1 MNLKSTLRIAAL
13 AVSAAYLSGCAT
25 VGPNQNVFYG
35 TGTNFRMNGAFFSEL
50 QPDSLGV
57 GVSRL
62 TVKNSADVAALDEL
76 TIFYTRSAL
85 RALEKKDAEL
95 FAVNWFIAKKLA
107 AARMEQ
113 LAAGQSFR
121 TALLAN
127 RNGTAKLAGGGRVFL
142 PRNLYEVQA
151 KRAALDF
158 DSEPAALASVGF
170 DWASAPKVAA
180 VGDALRGLLAG
191 VANPGNDTGSGY
203 GYGSGER
210 MTRDMA
216 DQMKIGSAYAVQ
228 DSLGNKFIIEK
239 TNDGI
244 VLHNPD
250 TKPTL
255 IDLNK
260 VNFMPILDRPS
271 ANKVNAAGLVA
282 RMNRVLDEAI
292 AESASRRQNTFGVF
306 NYHTVAPNN
315 FVLGDRRAFIDANGN
330 ATAVDDPAVR
340 ARYKTDAVFK
350 YAVDLNSYDNLEN
363 DPIYQQMRSTCQYMA
378 WRNHYGNALEYV
390 RYSCTRP
397 DNTVTYSRTYVIG
410 NDYKTQSWDSL
421 AQDKRY
427 RDALDQADKSAR
439 VAEAVAAFLP
449 LLGDVDGAMRCAD
462 MPSLT
467 YLVANTFLNRNINDD
482 VRKSI
487 QFAPEADN
495 PSAVG
500 KALDCAQ
507 GVGGVANVRRGLTAG
522 SNLLRFESV
531 AATKSYKDTTA
542 MMSMLDSRI
551 PTARNIEKLMDEA
564 RQFSSPDAV
573 FAAKLFYD
581 GLQNSSNLATLA
593 ERLAKKIL

>member
-1 MNLKSTLRIAAL
+1 MKAIAVIFTTLALSVVNLT
-13 AVSAAYLSGCAT
+13 GCAT
-25 VGPNQNVFYG
+25 TGPGQNVFYG

-50 QPDSLGV
+50 QPDSLGA

-62 TVKNSADVAALDEL
+62 TVKSSADAAALDEL

-85 RALEKKDAEL
+85 RALEKKDTEL

-113 LAAGQSFR
+113 LAAAQSFKN
-121 TALLAN
+121 ALLAN

-142 PRNLYEVQA
+142 PNHLYDVPA

-158 DSEPAALASVGF
+158 EIEPAAVAAVGF
-170 DWASAPKVAA
+170 DWSSAPKVAA

-191 VANPGNDTGSGY
+191 VANTGNGNGG

-210 MTRDMA
+210 MSRDMA

-250 TKPTL
+250 SKPTL
-255 IDLNK
+255 IDLNQ

-271 ANKVNAAGLVA
+271 PTRLNAARLVA
-282 RMNRVLDEAI
+282 NMDRVFDNALADA
-292 AESASRRQNTFGVF
+292 AARRQNTFGIS

-315 FVLGDRRAFIDANGN
+315 FVLGDRRAFVDANGN

-340 ARYKTDAVFK
+340 NRYKSDAVFK
-350 YAVDLNSYDNLEN
+350 YAVDLQSYENLQN
-363 DPIYQQMRSTCQYMA
+363 DPLYQQMRATCQYMA
-378 WRNHYGNALEYV
+378 WRNHYGDALEYV
-390 RYSCTRP
+390 RYSCIRP

-410 NDYKTQSWDSL
+410 NDYTTQSWDSL
-421 AQDKRY
+421 AKDKRY
-427 RDALDQADKSAR
+427 REDLQNADKSAR
-439 VAEAVAAFLP
+439 VAEALTAFLP
-449 LLGDVDGAMRCAD
+449 LIGDVDAAMRCGD
-462 MPSLT
+462 SSSLT
-467 YLVANTFLNRNINDD
+467 YMLTNGYFARNINDD
-482 VRKSI
+482 VRKAVR
-487 QFAPEADN
+487 FVPEEDN

-507 GVGGVANVRRGLTAG
+507 GVGGIGAVRRGVTVG
-522 SNLLRFESV
+522 SKLLRFDNV
-531 AATKSYKDTTA
+531 ATSKAYKDTTA
-542 MMSMLDSRI
+542 MMGLFESRI
-551 PTARNIEKLMDEA
+551 HDASNIDKVLAEVKG
-564 RQFSSPDAV
+564 FSSPDAAFV
-573 FAAKLFYD
+573 AKMFYD
-581 GLQNSSNLATLA
+581 GIQTTNDIGNLA
-593 ERLAKKIL
+593 ERVVKKIL